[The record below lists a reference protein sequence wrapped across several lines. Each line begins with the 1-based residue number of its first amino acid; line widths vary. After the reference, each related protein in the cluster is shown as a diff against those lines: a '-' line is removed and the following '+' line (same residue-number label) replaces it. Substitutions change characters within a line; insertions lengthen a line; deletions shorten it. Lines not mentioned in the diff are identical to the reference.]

1 MLNSISLFVG
11 TGRCNANCAHC
22 AGVPLRKYAP
32 KEDGIVDSRLFYKT
46 LFRAYEGGCRR
57 LTLSSSGEP
66 TLSPSAV
73 TETLLLVLKSG
84 WTFNPISLYSNG
96 IRIGEDEQFCRILS
110 LWESLGLTT
119 IYITVHNFD
128 PVKNAKVYGVEKY
141 PSLKTICYRIH
152 RAGLKMRA
160 NVVLGKGIIET
171 AEEFKDTAEKLLEIG
186 TDCISAW
193 PIRNVE
199 DDKPNLE
206 LAPEL
211 DKIEEWTK
219 SLDDDRIRILTSRDA
234 YEKKEKLTLDLKLY
248 IIFLCIEIVVI

>member
-11 TGRCNANCAHC
+11 TGQCNANCAHC

-32 KEDGIVDSRLFYKT
+32 KADGIIDSHLFYKT
-46 LFRAYEGGCRR
+46 LFRAYEEGCRR

-73 TETLLLVLKSG
+73 TETLLLILKSG
-84 WTFNPISLYSNG
+84 WNFDPISLYSNG
-96 IRIGEDEQFCRILS
+96 IRIGEDERFARTLS

-128 PVKNAKVYGVEKY
+128 PVKNAKVYGIENY
-141 PSLKTICYRIH
+141 PSLELICSRIH

-171 AEEFKDTAEKLLEIG
+171 ADEFADTVNKLLAIG
-186 TDCISAW
+186 TDYISAW
-193 PIRNVE
+193 PIRNVD
-199 DDKPNLE
+199 DDKPDLE
-206 LAPEL
+206 LMPKEEL

-219 SLDDDRIRILTSRDA
+219 NADDHRIRVLTSRDA
-234 YEKKEKLTLDLKLY
+234 YEKKEKLTLFPNGVLSNTW
-248 IIFLCIEIVVI
+248 CN